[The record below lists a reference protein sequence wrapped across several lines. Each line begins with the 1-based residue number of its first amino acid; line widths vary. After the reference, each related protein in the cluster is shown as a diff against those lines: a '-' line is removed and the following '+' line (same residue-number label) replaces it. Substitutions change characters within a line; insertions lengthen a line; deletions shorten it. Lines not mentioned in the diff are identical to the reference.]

1 MSKVTIKQVIT
12 VDELNRYN
20 GLNVWGRTIECCAGD
35 NQINIACTDEQLIQL
50 RDRLMDKYPIEDE
63 EEVVN
68 LD

>member
-35 NQINIACTDEQLIQL
+35 AQINITCTDEQLIQL
-50 RDRLMDKYPIEDE
+50 RDRLMDKFPVE
-63 EEVVN
+63 EEEEEFTRE
-68 LD
+68 

>member
-12 VDELNRYN
+12 VDEPNRYN
-20 GLNVWGRTIECCAGD
+20 GLNVWGRTIEVCAGD
-35 NQINIACTDEQLIQL
+35 SQINISCTDEQLIQL
-50 RDRLMDKYPIEDE
+50 RDRLMDKYPVEDE